1 MTIEFKKILSIKN
14 IAGEGQWGTDESVF
28 NQILVTR
35 SYQQLR
41 QVFLEYEAMSGND
54 IESAVKR
61 EFSGN
66 AEKGF
71 LSIGRATIIKYLSYI
86 SIIKFF
92 IVHNSQG
99 C

>member
-1 MTIEFKKILSIKN
+1 MKCS
-14 IAGEGQWGTDESVF
+14 AGEGQWGTDESVF
-28 NQILVTR
+28 NSILVTR

-54 IESAVKR
+54 IETAIKR

-71 LSIGRATIIKYLSYI
+71 LSIGILFLK
-86 SIIKFF
+86 
-92 IVHNSQG
+92 
-99 C
+99 

>member
-1 MTIEFKKILSIKN
+1 MTVEFKKILSIKN

-71 LSIGRATIIKYLSYI
+71 LSIGRATIIK
-86 SIIKFF
+86 
-92 IVHNSQG
+92 
-99 C
+99 

>member
-1 MTIEFKKILSIKN
+1 MCVSLVQGNRDENNGVDQDAAEADAQNLFD
-14 IAGEGQWGTDESVF
+14 AGEGQWGTDESVF

-41 QVFLEYEAMSGND
+41 QVFLEYEAKSGND
-54 IESAVKR
+54 IEDAIKR

-71 LSIGRATIIKYLSYI
+71 LAIGMTQKRLS
-86 SIIKFF
+86 
-92 IVHNSQG
+92 
-99 C
+99 

>member
-1 MTIEFKKILSIKN
+1 MKKKFFKSIF
-14 IAGEGQWGTDESVF
+14 ISFLLGQWGTDESVF

-41 QVFLEYEAMSGND
+41 QVFLEYEAMSGSD
-54 IESAVKR
+54 IETAIKR

-71 LSIGRATIIKYLSYI
+71 LAIGMTATTT
-86 SIIKFF
+86 
-92 IVHNSQG
+92 
-99 C
+99 